1 MCIECECMYVS
12 SMHRKDYTRY
22 DCTQNTF
29 MYTCIVHVC
38 IHHLYLFTHAYIMYT
53 HSYFIHTS
61 RIYIHT
67 YTPFLQVI
75 TGSHD
80 STIKLYDLAAGKCMS
95 TLTQHKKA
103 VRGLCASH
111 TDLTFTSVSGNIL

>member
-1 MCIECECMYVS
+1 MYRYTSIVYITVCIVFVLQVCSVHSASIYTTYTQS
-12 SMHRKDYTRY
+12 LPHTLYTR
-22 DCTQNTF
+22 
-29 MYTCIVHVC
+29 
-38 IHHLYLFTHAYIMYT
+38 
-53 HSYFIHTS
+53 
-61 RIYIHT
+61 IHT
-67 YTPFLQVI
+67 YIRYIYTYVCIQVI

-111 TDLTFTSVSGNIL
+111 TDLTFTSVSGN